1 MPTEQP
7 DIAPGGGLFQLLPM
21 FAIMFMIMY
30 FMIIRPQRKKEKM
43 RLEML
48 SQIRKNDH
56 ILTTGGIYGV
66 VMNVKDDELLLRIDD
81 TNNIRVRLSRSSV
94 VGVIDPKEKE
104 EKSKE

>member
-7 DIAPGGGLFQLLPM
+7 DIPAGGGLFQLLPM
-21 FAIMFMIMY
+21 FFIMFMIMY
-30 FMIIRPQRKKEKM
+30 FMIIRPQRKKEKN

-81 TNNIRVRLSRSSV
+81 TNNVRVRLSRSSV
-94 VGVIDPKEKE
+94 VGVIDPKDKE
-104 EKSKE
+104 EKSKD

>member
-7 DIAPGGGLFQLLPM
+7 DIAPGGQLFQLLPM

-30 FMIIRPQRKKEKM
+30 FMIIRPQRKKEKS

-56 ILTTGGIYGV
+56 ILTTGGIFGV

-81 TNNIRVRLSRSSV
+81 TNNVRVRISRSSV
-94 VGVIDPKEKE
+94 VGVIDPKDKE
-104 EKSKE
+104 EKSKD

>member
-7 DIAPGGGLFQLLPM
+7 DIPVGGNLFQLLPM
-21 FAIMFMIMY
+21 FFIMFMIMY
-30 FMIIRPQRKKEKM
+30 FMIIRPQRKKEKR

-56 ILTTGGIYGV
+56 ILTTGGIFGV

-81 TNNIRVRLSRSSV
+81 TNNVRVRLSRSSV
-94 VGVIDPKEKE
+94 VGVIDPKDKE
-104 EKSKE
+104 EKSKD